1 MLSCGGLTR
10 RGRRGMFP
18 ARRRSMKKQH
28 PEWNGRRA
36 MRRGVQGLRVALAL
50 GCVFAA
56 GCATSRST
64 WSRIPEPLPPDQAGG
79 LAFADGEA
87 AASFLAMPGDM
98 VLLNLGSS
106 RAANS
111 IKQLGLYPAGL
122 MDLLSLH
129 DPLTTYLHAEFVVDV
144 KNSGKLKTRGF
155 YPFLKRIV
163 PEMFAGDYAVYRVAG
178 FPGPQARALRKFAE
192 KRYPKTGYCGDYVA
206 WGFDDAIYSWWN
218 QVPGLQR
225 FFVNWYP
232 PEAIQTPDRL
242 ATSPQ
247 TRLVCQ
253 VRKGRLVYPAAVRT
267 EELLQQVL
275 AGLAADHPAIQSHSV
290 NVLDRLIQSGAVSTN
305 HAVQVPILRMR
316 GP

>member
-1 MLSCGGLTR
+1 MNEGL
-10 RGRRGMFP
+10 
-18 ARRRSMKKQH
+18 
-28 PEWNGRRA
+28 PELTGRRA
-36 MRRGVQGLRVALAL
+36 LRRAIQRLQILLAL
-50 GCVFAA
+50 VGLAAA
-56 GCATSRST
+56 GCATRPPT
-64 WSRIPEPLPPDQAGG
+64 WSRIPEPLPPDSGG
-79 LAFADGEA
+79 AISFATGEQ
-87 AASFLAMPGDM
+87 AASFLAMPGDI

-111 IKQLGLYPAGL
+111 IKQLGLFPSGL

-144 KNSGKLKTRGF
+144 KNAERLKTRGF
-155 YPFLKRIV
+155 YPFLKQFMS
-163 PEMFAGDYAVYRVAG
+163 EMFDEDYALYRVVG
-178 FPGPQARALRKFAE
+178 FPDPQCRALRKIAE
-192 KRYPKTGYCGDYVA
+192 RRYLKIGYCGDYVA

-253 VRKGRLVYPAAVRT
+253 VRKGRLVYPTAVRT
-267 EELLQQVL
+267 EELLQQVH

-290 NVLDRLIQSGAVSTN
+290 KVLDRLIQSGLVTTN
-305 HAVQVPILRMR
+305 HAVQVPILRIR

>member
-1 MLSCGGLTR
+1 
-10 RGRRGMFP
+10 
-18 ARRRSMKKQH
+18 
-28 PEWNGRRA
+28 
-36 MRRGVQGLRVALAL
+36 
-50 GCVFAA
+50 
-56 GCATSRST
+56 
-64 WSRIPEPLPPDQAGG
+64 
-79 LAFADGEA
+79 
-87 AASFLAMPGDM
+87 MPGDI

-111 IKQLGLYPAGL
+111 IKQLGLFPSGL

-144 KNSGKLKTRGF
+144 KNAERLKTRGF

-178 FPGPQARALRKFAE
+178 FPAPQGRALRKYAE

-218 QVPGLQR
+218 QIPGLQR

-247 TRLVCQ
+247 TRLVCT

-267 EELLQQVL
+267 EELLRQL
-275 AGLAADHPAIQSHSV
+275 EAGLAADHPAIRNHSAA
-290 NVLDRLIQSGAVSTN
+290 VLERLVQAGLVDAD
-305 HAVQVPILRMR
+305 HAVRVPILRMQA
-316 GP
+316 P